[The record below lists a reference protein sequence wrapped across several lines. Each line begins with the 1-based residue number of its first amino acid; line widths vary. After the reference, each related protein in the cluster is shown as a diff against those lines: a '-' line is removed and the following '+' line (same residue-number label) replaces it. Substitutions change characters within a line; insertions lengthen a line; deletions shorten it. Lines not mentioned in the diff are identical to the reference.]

1 MKQIYLKLAQNY
13 TKINNFEGALDNFSN
28 AAAICK
34 SMQDTAGIIDIKLM
48 EANLYKK
55 LYRLEKAKN
64 TLNEIINLSIETSKS
79 GAAKGFLALG
89 EIYEMEN
96 DFKQAFEN
104 YNKAAE
110 YAQK

>member
-1 MKQIYLKLAQNY
+1 
-13 TKINNFEGALDNFSN
+13 
-28 AAAICK
+28 
-34 SMQDTAGIIDIKLM
+34 M

-64 TLNEIINLSIETSKS
+64 TLNEVINLSIETSKS

-110 YAQK
+110 YAQNKEDERILLSEI